1 MQLFFYNPKNPIFE
15 KFKFQI
21 MKKIIPLF
29 TLFSFALLFSQL
41 NYSQTEQTSNSEN
54 PTSIEDILIPNEVIV
69 RLQKGG
75 NAERIVDQMP
85 PNYEFHI
92 ERLLSAPTDIWLF
105 TFNDQAVQVDQVI
118 RGLKNLTGVFQA
130 QVNTFVELREAPDD
144 PLYGNQWQHQNIN
157 SEEAWD
163 ITTGGTSASGE
174 DVVVCIIESAN
185 VMGHPDLVGNH
196 WTNTAEVLDGT
207 DTDGNGYIDDING
220 WNVSTNN
227 HNIGTGGHG
236 TSVAGMI
243 GAVGNN
249 GVGVAGANWDVKMMV
264 VAGYNQPFTQ
274 ANIVEAYTYPLSAR
288 LLWNSTDGAEGAFV
302 VATNASWGVD
312 FGDPNDYPIWCGFY
326 DDLGQAGIIN
336 CGATTNQNVNV
347 DIVGDVPT
355 ACPSNYMVGVAATN
369 INDISASGYG
379 PNTINVAAPGTG
391 IYTTNNNGYGTTSGT
406 SFASPLTAGVI
417 GLMYSIPCD
426 SFMTLVKDD
435 PQGAADI
442 VMQAL
447 YDGVDQSAHLMTR
460 VITGGRINSKN
471 AIDILMDAVCVV
483 NDNDLGVIDINQP
496 VDGLLSENETIE
508 ITIRNFGVNPQSN
521 FNVTYQIDGGTVI
534 TETFTGSIA
543 SATNETFTFS
553 TTADLSTVG
562 ETYSIIAS
570 TALAIDDDTSNDAFT
585 KEVTHLFP
593 DDIGV
598 SDLIEPV
605 SGSGLSNAETITIEI
620 TNYGGVSQSN
630 FDVSYTIDGGPAV
643 TETVSG
649 PLGVG
654 ETIEYSFSQTADFST
669 IGDYI
674 VTATTLL
681 AGDSDPNNDSLT
693 VTVTHALC
701 QPESNCDSGDGLT
714 RFILEEINLP
724 TITCSGNGYI
734 DLTQHAATLDAEIG
748 EYTATIRTGFS
759 NQQFSAWIDY
769 NDNGVFEPSEQIFSN
784 VAVGTANVDVNVPF
798 TIPSDA
804 FNGDHIMRVR
814 GKWGSGSGDLN
825 DPCADLQWGN
835 TVDFTA
841 TIINGTLSTN
851 DFGLNNSDFVVVSQG
866 NNIFNA
872 ILTTANQES
881 QAISLAVYNV
891 LGQKVHFNELEN
903 NNGVYKYALDMS
915 SFSSGVYLVR
925 AGTSSQGK
933 VQRIIVK

>member
-1 MQLFFYNPKNPIFE
+1 
-15 KFKFQI
+15 
-21 MKKIIPLF
+21 MKKNIPLMLVSVV
-29 TLFSFALLFSQL
+29 LFFSQL
-41 NYSQTEQTSNSEN
+41 NYSQVERPVNPEN
-54 PTSIEDILIPNEVIV
+54 RTTLQDILIPNEVIV
-69 RLQKGG
+69 RLQKGA
-75 NAERIVDQMP
+75 NAQRVVDQMP
-85 PNYEFHI
+85 TNYEFQI

-105 TFNDQAVQVDQVI
+105 TFNDEVTNVEQII
-118 RGLKNLTGVFQA
+118 RDLKNLNDVFQA
-130 QVNTFVELREAPDD
+130 QVNTLVDLREAPND
-144 PLYGNQWQHQNIN
+144 PLYSSQWQHQNIN

-163 ITTGGTSASGE
+163 ISTGGISATGE
-174 DVVVCIIESAN
+174 DIVVCIIESAN

-196 WTNTAEVLDGT
+196 WTNTAEVADGT

-227 HNIGTGGHG
+227 DNIGTGNHG
-236 TSVAGMI
+236 TAVAGMI

-264 VAGYNQPFTQ
+264 VAGYAQPFTQ
-274 ANIVEAYTYPLSAR
+274 ANIVEAYTYPLQAR
-288 LLWNSTDGAEGAFV
+288 ILWNNTNGAEGAFV

-391 IYTTNNNGYGTTSGT
+391 IFTTNNGGYGTTSGT

-417 GLMYSIPCD
+417 GLMYSIPCE

-483 NDNDLGVIDINQP
+483 NDDDIGVIEINQP
-496 VDGLLSENETIE
+496 EDGLLSENETIE
-508 ITIRNFGVNPQSN
+508 ITIRNFGLNTQSN
-521 FNVTYQIDGGTVI
+521 FDVTYQIDGGTLI
-534 TETFTGSIA
+534 TETFTGSIESA
-543 SATNETFTFS
+543 SNETFTFS
-553 TTADLSTVG
+553 ATADLSTVG
-562 ETYSIIAS
+562 ETYSITAS
-570 TALAIDDDTSNDAFT
+570 TSLTNDEDTNNDSFS

-598 SDLIEPV
+598 TDLLEPV
-605 SGSGLSNAETITIEI
+605 SGNGLTDAEEITIEI
-620 TNYGGVSQSN
+620 TNYGGVAQSN
-630 FDVSYTIDGGPAV
+630 FDVSYSIDGGTSV
-643 TETVSG
+643 TETVAG

-654 ETIEYSFSQTADFST
+654 ETIEYIFTQTADFSVL
-669 IGDYI
+669 GDYI
-674 VTATTLL
+674 VMATTMLS
-681 AGDSDPNNDSLT
+681 GDSDPDNDSII
-693 VTVTHALC
+693 VTITHTIC
-701 QPESNCDSGDGLT
+701 QPESNCNEGDGLT

-724 TITCSGNGYI
+724 NITCSGNGYM
-734 DLTQHAATLDAEIG
+734 DMTEHAATLDAEVG
-748 EYTATIRTGFS
+748 EYTATIRSGFA
-759 NQQFSAWIDY
+759 NQQFSGWIDY

-784 VAVGTANVDVNVPF
+784 VAVATANTDVNVPF

-804 FNGDHIMRVR
+804 FNGDHLMRIR

-851 DFGLNNSDFVVVSQG
+851 DFGLNDSDFVVVSQG
-866 NNIFNA
+866 GNEFQA
-872 ILTTANQES
+872 ILTTTNFDDQDVKLS
-881 QAISLAVYNV
+881 VYNV
-891 LGQKVHFNELEN
+891 LGQRVHFSELEN
-903 NNGVYKYALDMS
+903 NDGVYTYVFNMNSNA
-915 SFSSGVYLVR
+915 SGVYLVR

-933 VQRIIVK
+933 VKRIIVK

>member
-1 MQLFFYNPKNPIFE
+1 
-15 KFKFQI
+15 
-21 MKKIIPLF
+21 MKKIIPLL
-29 TLFSFALLFSQL
+29 LFSVALLFSQL
-41 NYSQTEQTSNSEN
+41 NYSQVERPVSPENSTSL
-54 PTSIEDILIPNEVIV
+54 EDILIPNEVIV
-69 RLQKGG
+69 RLQKGA
-75 NAERIVDQMP
+75 NAERVVDQMP
-85 PNYEFHI
+85 ANYEFKI

-105 TFNDQAVQVDQVI
+105 TFNDEVTNVDQII
-118 RGLKNLTGVFQA
+118 RDLKNLDAVFQA
-130 QVNTFVELREAPDD
+130 QVNTLVDLREAPDD
-144 PLYGNQWQHQNIN
+144 PLYGSQWQHQNIN

-163 ITTGGTSASGE
+163 ISTGGTSATGE
-174 DVVVCIIESAN
+174 DIVVCIIESAN

-196 WTNTAEVLDGT
+196 WTNTAEVADGT

-227 HNIGTGGHG
+227 DNIGTGGHG

-274 ANIVEAYTYPLSAR
+274 ANIVEAYTYPLQAR
-288 LLWNSTDGAEGAFV
+288 ILWNNTNGAEGAFV

-391 IYTTNNNGYGTTSGT
+391 IFTTNNGGYGTTSGT

-417 GLMYSIPCD
+417 GLMYSIPCE

-483 NDNDLGVIDINQP
+483 NDNDVGVIEINQP
-496 VDGLLSENETIE
+496 EDGLLSENETIE
-508 ITIRNFGVNPQSN
+508 ITIRNFGLNTQSN
-521 FNVTYQIDGGTVI
+521 FDVTYQVDGGTLI

-543 SATNETFTFS
+543 SASNETFTFS

-562 ETYSIIAS
+562 ETYSISAS
-570 TALAIDDDTSNDAFT
+570 TSLTNDEDTNNDSFT

-598 SDLIEPV
+598 TELLEPV
-605 SGSGLSNAETITIEI
+605 SGNGLTDAEEITIEI
-620 TNYGGVSQSN
+620 TNYGGVAQSN
-630 FDVSYTIDGGPAV
+630 FDVSYSIDGGTSV
-643 TETVSG
+643 TETVPG

-654 ETIEYSFSQTADFST
+654 GTIEYTFTQTADFSEL
-669 IGDYI
+669 GDYI
-674 VTATTLL
+674 VMVTTMLS
-681 AGDSDPNNDSLT
+681 GDSDPDNDAL
-693 VTVTHALC
+693 VTTITHEIC
-701 QPESNCDSGDGLT
+701 QPESNCNEGDGLT

-724 TITCSGNGYI
+724 NINCSGNGYM
-734 DLTQHAATLDAEIG
+734 DMTQHAATLDAEVG
-748 EYTATIRTGFS
+748 EYTATIRSGFS
-759 NQQFSAWIDY
+759 NQEFSAWIDY

-784 VAVGTANVDVNVPF
+784 VAVATANTDVNVPF

-804 FNGDHIMRVR
+804 FNGDHLMRVR
-814 GKWGSGSGDLN
+814 GKWGSGTGDLN

-851 DFGLNNSDFVVVSQG
+851 DFGFNDSDFVVLSQG
-866 NNIFNA
+866 DNQFQA
-872 ILTTANQES
+872 ILTTTNLDNQDVKLS
-881 QAISLAVYNV
+881 VYNV
-891 LGQKVHFNELEN
+891 LGQRVHFSELEN
-903 NNGVYKYALDMS
+903 NDGVYTLVFNMNSNA
-915 SFSSGVYLVR
+915 SGVYLVR
-925 AGTSSQGK
+925 AGTNSQGK
-933 VQRIIVK
+933 VKRIIVK

>member
-1 MQLFFYNPKNPIFE
+1 M
-15 KFKFQI
+15 
-21 MKKIIPLF
+21 
-29 TLFSFALLFSQL
+29 LFSVALLFSQL
-41 NYSQTEQTSNSEN
+41 NFSQVERPVNPEN
-54 PTSIEDILIPNEVIV
+54 RITLEDILIPNEVIV
-69 RLQKGG
+69 RLQKGA
-75 NAERIVDQMP
+75 NAQRVVDQMP
-85 PNYEFHI
+85 ANYEFQI

-105 TFNDQAVQVDQVI
+105 TFNNEVTNVDQVI
-118 RGLKNLTGVFQA
+118 RDLKNLNAVFQA
-130 QVNTFVELREAPDD
+130 QVNTLVDLREAPDD
-144 PLYGNQWQHQNIN
+144 PLYSSQWQHQNID

-163 ITTGGTSASGE
+163 ISTGGTSATGE
-174 DVVVCIIESAN
+174 DIVVCIIESAN

-196 WTNTAEVLDGT
+196 WTNTAEVADGT

-227 HNIGTGGHG
+227 DNIGTGGHG

-249 GVGVAGANWDVKMMV
+249 SVGVAGANWDVKMMV

-274 ANIVEAYTYPLSAR
+274 ANIVEAYTYPLQAR
-288 LLWNSTDGAEGAFV
+288 ILWNDTNGAEGAFV

-347 DIVGDVPT
+347 DVVGDVPT

-391 IYTTNNNGYGTTSGT
+391 IFTTNNGGYGTTSGT

-417 GLMYSIPCD
+417 GLMYSIPCE

-460 VITGGRINSKN
+460 VITGGRINTKN

-483 NDNDLGVIDINQP
+483 NDDDVGVIEINQP
-496 VDGLLSENETIE
+496 EDGLLSENETIE
-508 ITIRNFGVNPQSN
+508 ITIRNFGVNTQSN
-521 FNVTYQIDGGTVI
+521 FDITYQIDGGTVI
-534 TETFTGSIA
+534 TETFTGSIE

-562 ETYSIIAS
+562 ETYSITAS
-570 TALAIDDDTSNDAFT
+570 TSLTNDEDTNNDSVT
-585 KEVTHLFP
+585 KEVIHLFP

-598 SDLIEPV
+598 TDLLEPV
-605 SGSGLSNAETITIEI
+605 SGDGLSNAEAITVEI
-620 TNYGGVSQSN
+620 SNYGGVAQSN
-630 FDVSYTIDGGPAV
+630 FDVSYSIDGGAAV
-643 TETVSG
+643 TETVAG

-654 ETIEYSFSQTADFST
+654 ETIEYTFTQTADFSEF
-669 IGDYI
+669 GDYI
-674 VTATTLL
+674 VMVTTMLT
-681 AGDSDPNNDSLT
+681 GDSDPDNDSII
-693 VTVTHALC
+693 VTITHTIC
-701 QPESNCDSGDGLT
+701 QPESNCSFGDGLT

-724 TITCSGNGYI
+724 NITCSGNGYM
-734 DLTQHAATLDAEIG
+734 DMTVHAATLDAEVG
-748 EYTATIRTGFS
+748 EYTAIIRSGFA
-759 NQQFSAWIDY
+759 NQLFSAWIDY
-769 NDNGVFEPSEQIFSN
+769 NDNGVFEPSEQIFSD
-784 VAVGTANVDVNVPF
+784 VAVATSNTDVNVPF

-851 DFGLNNSDFVVVSQG
+851 DFGLNDSDFVVVSQG
-866 NNIFNA
+866 GNQFQA
-872 ILTTANQES
+872 ILTTTNLDNQDVKLS
-881 QAISLAVYNV
+881 VYNV
-891 LGQKVHFNELEN
+891 LGQRVHFNELEN
-903 NNGVYKYALDMS
+903 NNGVYTHNLNMS
-915 SFSSGVYLVR
+915 SYASGVYLVR
-925 AGTSSQGK
+925 VGTNSQGK
-933 VQRIIVK
+933 VKRIIVK

>member
-1 MQLFFYNPKNPIFE
+1 
-15 KFKFQI
+15 
-21 MKKIIPLF
+21 MKKIIPLL
-29 TLFSFALLFSQL
+29 TLFSFVLLFSQL
-41 NYSQTEQTSNSEN
+41 NYAQTEQVSNSEN
-54 PTSIEDILIPNEVIV
+54 PTSFEDILIPNEVIV

-85 PNYEFHI
+85 PNYEFQI
-92 ERLLSAPTDIWLF
+92 DRLLSAPTDIWLF
-105 TFNDQAVQVDQVI
+105 TFNDQVVQVNQVI
-118 RGLKNLTGVFQA
+118 RDLKNLTEVFQA
-130 QVNTFVELREAPDD
+130 QVNTLVDLREAPND
-144 PLYGNQWQHQNIN
+144 PLYGNQWHHQNIN

-163 ITTGGTSASGE
+163 ITTGGLSATN
-174 DVVVCIIESAN
+174 DDIVICIIESAN

-196 WTNTAEVLDGT
+196 WTNTAEVYDGT
-207 DTDGNGYIDDING
+207 DTDGNGYIDDVNG

-227 HNIGTGGHG
+227 DNIGTGGHG
-236 TSVAGMI
+236 TSVAGMM

-264 VAGYNQPFTQ
+264 VAGYAQPFTQ

-312 FGDPNDYPIWCGFY
+312 FGDPNNYPIWCGFY

-369 INDISASGYG
+369 INDTSASGYG

-391 IYTTNNNGYGTTSGT
+391 IYTTNNSGYGTTSGT

-417 GLMYSIPCD
+417 GLMYSIPCE
-426 SFMTLVKDD
+426 SFMTIVKAD

-471 AIDILMDAVCVV
+471 AIDILMEAVCVV
-483 NDNDLGVIDINQP
+483 NDNDVGVINMNQP
-496 VDGLLSENETIE
+496 MDGLLSENETIE
-508 ITIRNFGVNPQSN
+508 ITIRNFGLNTQSN
-521 FNVTYQIDGGTVI
+521 FDVTYQIDGGTII
-534 TETFTGSIA
+534 TETFTGSIE

-553 TTADLSTVG
+553 STADLSTVG
-562 ETYSIIAS
+562 ETYSITAS

-598 SDLIEPV
+598 SDLLEPV

-630 FDVSYTIDGGPAV
+630 FDVSYAIDGNPAV
-643 TETVSG
+643 TETVTG

-654 ETIEYSFSQTADFST
+654 ETIEYSFTQTADFST

-681 AGDSDPNNDSLT
+681 AGDADPGNDSLT
-693 VTVTHALC
+693 VTITHAVC
-701 QPESNCDSGDGLT
+701 QPQSNCNSGDGLT

-734 DLTQHAATLDAEIG
+734 DLTQHAATLDAEVG

-759 NQQFSAWIDY
+759 NQQFSAWIDF

-784 VAVGTANVDVNVPF
+784 VAVASSNTDYDVTF
-798 TIPSDA
+798 TIPADA

-825 DPCADLQWGN
+825 DPCANLQWGN

-841 TIINGTLSTN
+841 TIINGTLNTN
-851 DFGLNNSDFVVVSQG
+851 DFGLTDSEFVVVSQG
-866 NNIFNA
+866 NNQFQA
-872 ILTTANQES
+872 ILTTTNQTDMDINLS
-881 QAISLAVYNV
+881 VFNV
-891 LGQKVHFNELEN
+891 LGQRVLLSALEN
-903 NNGVYKYALDMS
+903 NNGRYTYSLNMN

-925 AGTSSQGK
+925 AGSNSQGK
-933 VQRIIVK
+933 VKRIIVK

>member
-1 MQLFFYNPKNPIFE
+1 
-15 KFKFQI
+15 
-21 MKKIIPLF
+21 MKKFIPLF
-29 TLFSFALLFSQL
+29 SLFSFVLLFSQL
-41 NYSQTEQTSNSEN
+41 NYSQTEQTSNTKN
-54 PTSIEDILIPNEVIV
+54 PKSIEDILIPNEVIV

-75 NAERIVDQMP
+75 NDERIVYQMP
-85 PNYEFHI
+85 PNYEFQI
-92 ERLLSAPTDIWLF
+92 DRLLSAPTDIWLF
-105 TFNDQAVQVDQVI
+105 TFNDRVVRVNQVI
-118 RGLKNLTGVFQA
+118 RDLKNLTEVFQA
-130 QVNTFVELREAPDD
+130 QVNTLVDLREAPND
-144 PLYGNQWQHQNIN
+144 PLYGNQWHHQNIN

-163 ITTGGTSASGE
+163 ITTGGLSATN
-174 DVVVCIIESAN
+174 DDIVICIIESAN

-196 WTNTAEVLDGT
+196 WTNTAEVYDGT
-207 DTDGNGYIDDING
+207 DTDGNGYIDDVNG

-227 HNIGTGGHG
+227 DNIGTGGHG
-236 TSVAGMI
+236 TSVAGMM

-249 GVGVAGANWDVKMMV
+249 GVGVAGSNWDVKMMV
-264 VAGYNQPFTQ
+264 VAGYAQPFTQ

-312 FGDPNDYPIWCGFY
+312 FGDPNNYPIWCGFY
-326 DDLGQAGIIN
+326 DDLGHAGIIN

-369 INDISASGYG
+369 ISDTSASGYG

-391 IYTTNNNGYGTTSGT
+391 IYTTNNSGYGTTSGT

-417 GLMYSIPCD
+417 GLMYSIPCE
-426 SFMTLVKDD
+426 SFMTIVKAD

-483 NDNDLGVIDINQP
+483 NDNDVGVINMNQP
-496 VDGLLSENETIE
+496 MDGLLSENETIE
-508 ITIRNFGVNPQSN
+508 ITIRNFGVNTQSN
-521 FNVTYQIDGGTVI
+521 FDVTYQIDGGIII
-534 TETFTGSIA
+534 TETFTGSIE

-553 TTADLSTVG
+553 STADLSTVG
-562 ETYSIIAS
+562 ETYSITAS
-570 TALAIDDDTSNDAFT
+570 TALAIDEDTSNDAFT

-598 SDLIEPV
+598 SDLLEPV

-630 FDVSYTIDGGPAV
+630 FDVSYTIDGGPVV
-643 TETVSG
+643 TETFAG

-654 ETIEYSFSQTADFST
+654 ETIEYSFTQTADFST

-674 VTATTLL
+674 VNATTLL
-681 AGDSDPNNDSLT
+681 AGDADPANDSLI
-693 VTVTHALC
+693 VTITHAVC
-701 QPESNCDSGDGLT
+701 QPQSNCSFGDGLT

-734 DLTQHAATLDAEIG
+734 DLTQHAATLDAEVG

-759 NQQFSAWIDY
+759 NQQFSAWIDF
-769 NDNGVFEPSEQIFSN
+769 NDNGVFESSEQIFSDVV
-784 VAVGTANVDVNVPF
+784 VATANVDVNVPF

-814 GKWGSGSGDLN
+814 GKWGAGSGELN
-825 DPCADLQWGN
+825 DPCGDLQWGN

-841 TIINGTLSTN
+841 TIINGTLNTN
-851 DFGLNNSDFVVVSQG
+851 DFGLTDSEFVVVSQG
-866 NNIFNA
+866 NNQFQA
-872 ILTTANQES
+872 ILTTTNQTDMDINLS
-881 QAISLAVYNV
+881 VFNV
-891 LGQKVHFNELEN
+891 LGQRVLLSELEN
-903 NNGVYKYALDMS
+903 NNGRYAYSLNMN

-925 AGTSSQGK
+925 AGSNSQGK
-933 VQRIIVK
+933 VKRIIVK

>member
-1 MQLFFYNPKNPIFE
+1 M
-15 KFKFQI
+15 
-21 MKKIIPLF
+21 
-29 TLFSFALLFSQL
+29 LFSVGLLFSQP
-41 NYSQTEQTSNSEN
+41 NYSQVERPVNPEN
-54 PTSIEDILIPNEVIV
+54 RTTLEDILIPNEVIV
-69 RLQKGG
+69 RLQKGA
-75 NAERIVDQMP
+75 NAQRVVDQMP
-85 PNYEFHI
+85 VHYEFQI

-105 TFNDQAVQVDQVI
+105 AFNDEVVEVDQVI
-118 RGLKNLTGVFQA
+118 RDLKNLSGVFQA
-130 QVNTFVELREAPDD
+130 QVNTLVDLREAPDD

-163 ITTGGTSASGE
+163 ISTGGTSATGE
-174 DVVVCIIESAN
+174 DIVVCIIESAN

-196 WTNTAEVLDGT
+196 WTNTAEVADGT

-227 HNIGTGGHG
+227 DNIGTGGHG

-249 GVGVAGANWDVKMMV
+249 GVGVAGANWNVKMMV

-274 ANIVEAYTYPLSAR
+274 ANIVEAYTYPLQAR
-288 LLWNSTDGAEGAFV
+288 MLWNDTNGAQGAFV

-347 DIVGDVPT
+347 DDVGDVPT
-355 ACPSNYMVGVAATN
+355 ACASDYMVGVAATN

-391 IYTTNNNGYGTTSGT
+391 IFTTNNGGYGTTSGT

-417 GLMYSIPCD
+417 GLMYSIPCE

-471 AIDILMDAVCVV
+471 ALDILMDAVCVV
-483 NDNDLGVIDINQP
+483 NDNDVGVIEINQP
-496 VDGLLSENETIE
+496 EDGLLSENETIE
-508 ITIRNFGVNPQSN
+508 ITIRNFGVNTQSN
-521 FNVTYQIDGGTVI
+521 FDVTYQINGGTLI
-534 TETFTGSIA
+534 TETFTGSIE

-562 ETYSIIAS
+562 ETYSITSS
-570 TALAIDDDTSNDAFT
+570 TALTTDEDTNNDSFT
-585 KEVTHLFP
+585 KDVIHLFP

-598 SDLIEPV
+598 TALLEPV
-605 SGSGLSNAETITIEI
+605 SGDGLSDAEEITVEI
-620 TNYGGVSQSN
+620 TNFGGVAQSN
-630 FDVSYTIDGGPAV
+630 FDVSYSIDGGTPV
-643 TETVSG
+643 TETVPG
-649 PLGVG
+649 PLAVA
-654 ETIEYSFSQTADFST
+654 ETIEYTFTQTADFSEF
-669 IGDYI
+669 GDYI
-674 VTATTLL
+674 VTVTTILS
-681 AGDSDPNNDSLT
+681 GDSDPDNDSII
-693 VTVTHALC
+693 VTITHVIC
-701 QPESNCDSGDGLT
+701 QPESNCNEGDGLT

-724 TITCSGNGYI
+724 NISCSGNGYM
-734 DLTQHAATLDAEIG
+734 DMTEHAATLDAEIG
-748 EYTATIRTGFS
+748 EYTATIRSGFA

-769 NDNGVFEPSEQIFSN
+769 NDNGLFEPSEQIFSN
-784 VAVGTANVDVNVPF
+784 VAVATANTDVNVPF

-841 TIINGTLSTN
+841 TIINGTLNTN
-851 DFGLNNSDFVVVSQG
+851 DFGLTDSDFVVVSQG
-866 NNIFNA
+866 NNQFQA
-872 ILTTANQES
+872 ILTTTNLDNQD
-881 QAISLAVYNV
+881 IKLAVYNV
-891 LGQKVHFNELEN
+891 LGQRVHFSELES
-903 NNGVYKYALDMS
+903 NNGVYTHNLNMS
-915 SFSSGVYLVR
+915 SNASGVYLVR
-925 AGTSSQGK
+925 AGTNSQGK
-933 VQRIIVK
+933 VKRIIVK

>member
-1 MQLFFYNPKNPIFE
+1 
-15 KFKFQI
+15 
-21 MKKIIPLF
+21 MKKIIQLM
-29 TLFSFALLFSQL
+29 LFSVALLFSQL
-41 NYSQTEQTSNSEN
+41 NYSQVERPVSPEN
-54 PTSIEDILIPNEVIV
+54 RTTLEDILIPNEVIV
-69 RLQKGG
+69 RLQKGA
-75 NAERIVDQMP
+75 NAQRVVDQMP
-85 PNYEFHI
+85 ANYEFQI

-105 TFNDQAVQVDQVI
+105 TFNDEVTNVNQII
-118 RGLKNLTGVFQA
+118 RDLKNLNDVFQA
-130 QVNTFVELREAPDD
+130 QVNTLVDLREAPND
-144 PLYGNQWQHQNIN
+144 PLYGSQWQHQNIN

-163 ITTGGTSASGE
+163 ISTGGTSATGE
-174 DVVVCIIESAN
+174 DIVVCIIESAN

-196 WTNTAEVLDGT
+196 WTNTAEVADGT

-227 HNIGTGGHG
+227 DNIGTGNHG

-249 GVGVAGANWDVKMMV
+249 GLGVAGANWDVKMMV

-274 ANIVEAYTYPLSAR
+274 ANIVEAYTYPLQAR
-288 LLWNSTDGAEGAFV
+288 ILWNNTNGAEGAFV

-347 DIVGDVPT
+347 DVVGDVPT
-355 ACPSNYMVGVAATN
+355 ACASDYMVGVAATN
-369 INDISASGYG
+369 ISDISASGYG

-391 IYTTNNNGYGTTSGT
+391 IFTTNNGGYGTTSGT

-417 GLMYSIPCD
+417 GLMYSIPCE

-483 NDNDLGVIDINQP
+483 NDDDVGVIEINQP
-496 VDGLLSENETIE
+496 EDGLLSENETIE
-508 ITIRNFGVNPQSN
+508 ITIRNFGVNTQSN
-521 FNVTYQIDGGTVI
+521 FDVTYQIDGGTVI
-534 TETFTGSIA
+534 TETFTGSIE

-553 TTADLSTVG
+553 TTADLSIVG
-562 ETYSIIAS
+562 ETYSITAS
-570 TALAIDDDTSNDAFT
+570 TALTTDEDTNNDSFT

-598 SDLIEPV
+598 TDLLEPV
-605 SGSGLSNAETITIEI
+605 SGDGLSNAEAITIEI
-620 TNYGGVSQSN
+620 TNFGGASQSN
-630 FDVSYTIDGGPAV
+630 FDVSYSIDGGAAV
-643 TETVSG
+643 TETVAG

-654 ETIEYSFSQTADFST
+654 ETIEYTFTQTADFSVL
-669 IGDYI
+669 GDYI
-674 VTATTLL
+674 VMATTMLS
-681 AGDSDPNNDSLT
+681 GDSDPDNDALVIT
-693 VTVTHALC
+693 ITHEIC
-701 QPESNCDSGDGLT
+701 QPESNCNSGDGLT

-724 TITCSGNGYI
+724 NISCTGNGYM
-734 DLTQHAATLDAEIG
+734 DMTEHAATLDAEVG
-748 EYTATIRTGFS
+748 EYTATIRSGFA
-759 NQQFSAWIDY
+759 NQQFSGWIDY

-784 VAVGTANVDVNVPF
+784 VAVATANTDVNVPF

-804 FNGDHIMRVR
+804 FNGDHLMRVR

-851 DFGLNNSDFVVVSQG
+851 DFGLNDSDFVIVSQG
-866 NNIFNA
+866 DNQFQA
-872 ILTTANQES
+872 ILTTTNFDNQDVKLS
-881 QAISLAVYNV
+881 VYNV
-891 LGQKVHFNELEN
+891 LGQRVHFSELEN
-903 NNGVYKYALDMS
+903 NDGVYTYVFNMNSNA
-915 SFSSGVYLVR
+915 SGVYLVR
-925 AGTSSQGK
+925 AGTSSKGK
-933 VQRIIVK
+933 VKRIIVK

>member
-1 MQLFFYNPKNPIFE
+1 MR

-21 MKKIIPLF
+21 MRKIIPLF
-29 TLFSFALLFSQL
+29 SFVLLFSQL
-41 NYSQTEQTSNSEN
+41 NYSQTEQTSNKEN
-54 PTSIEDILIPNEVIV
+54 PKSIEDILIPNEVIV

-85 PNYEFHI
+85 PNYEFQI
-92 ERLLSAPTDIWLF
+92 DRLLSAPTDIWLF
-105 TFNDQAVQVDQVI
+105 TFNDQVVQVNQVI
-118 RGLKNLTGVFQA
+118 RDLKNLTEVFQA
-130 QVNTFVELREAPDD
+130 QVNTLVDLREAPND
-144 PLYGNQWQHQNIN
+144 PLYGNQWHHQNIN

-163 ITTGGTSASGE
+163 ITTGGLSATN
-174 DVVVCIIESAN
+174 DDIVICIIESAN

-196 WTNTAEVLDGT
+196 WTNTAEVYDGT
-207 DTDGNGYIDDING
+207 DTDGNGYIDDVNG

-227 HNIGTGGHG
+227 DNIGTGGHG
-236 TSVAGMI
+236 TSVAGMM

-249 GVGVAGANWDVKMMV
+249 GIGVAGANWDVKMMV
-264 VAGYNQPFTQ
+264 VAGYAQPFTQ

-312 FGDPNDYPIWCGFY
+312 FGDPNNYPIWCGFY

-369 INDISASGYG
+369 INDTSASGYG

-391 IYTTNNNGYGTTSGT
+391 IYTTNNSGYGTTSGT

-417 GLMYSIPCD
+417 GLMYSIPCE

-483 NDNDLGVIDINQP
+483 NDNDVGVIDINQP

-508 ITIRNFGVNPQSN
+508 ITIRNFGVNTQSN

-534 TETFTGSIA
+534 TETFTGSIE

-553 TTADLSTVG
+553 ATADLSSVG
-562 ETYSIIAS
+562 ETYSITAS
-570 TALAIDDDTSNDAFT
+570 TALATDEDTSNDAFT

-598 SDLIEPV
+598 SDLLEPV

-643 TETVSG
+643 TETVAS

-654 ETIEYSFSQTADFST
+654 ETIEYSFTQTADFST

-681 AGDSDPNNDSLT
+681 AGDADPANDSLT
-693 VTVTHALC
+693 VTITHAVC
-701 QPESNCDSGDGLT
+701 QPQSNCSFGDGLT

-734 DLTQHAATLDAEIG
+734 DLTQHAATLDAEVG

-759 NQQFSAWIDY
+759 NQQFSAWIDF
-769 NDNGVFEPSEQIFSN
+769 NDNGVFETSEQIFSDVV
-784 VAVGTANVDVNVPF
+784 VATANVEVNVPF
-798 TIPSDA
+798 TILSDA

-814 GKWGSGSGDLN
+814 GKWGAGSGDLN
-825 DPCADLQWGN
+825 DPCGDLQWGN

-841 TIINGTLSTN
+841 TIINGTLNTN
-851 DFGLNNSDFVVVSQG
+851 DFGLTDSEFVLVSQG
-866 NNIFNA
+866 NNQFQA
-872 ILTTANQES
+872 ILTTTNQTNMDINLS
-881 QAISLAVYNV
+881 VFNV
-891 LGQKVHFNELEN
+891 LGQRVLLSELEN
-903 NNGVYKYALDMS
+903 NNGRYTYSLNMN
-915 SFSSGVYLVR
+915 SFSSGMYLVR
-925 AGTSSQGK
+925 AGSNSQGK
-933 VQRIIVK
+933 VKRIIVK